1 MPSIPIEPFIWLGI
15 FVCICQSGMFSGLN
29 LALLGISRLRLEVNA
44 QAGDKRAQKI
54 LELRK
59 DFNFLLCSI
68 LWSNV
73 AINVLLT
80 LLSNSVLTGVA
91 AFMFST
97 FLITFGG
104 EILPQAYFS
113 RHTLRMGSLLAPMVR
128 FYQILFYPVAKPS
141 AMLLDLW
148 LGREGISLFR
158 ERDLH
163 TVIRKHYESGA
174 SEVGEIE
181 GIGAINFLELDDVA
195 IGDAG
200 QPLDEASIVM
210 LPHEAGQ
217 PVFPAFARDPADPF
231 LHRVST
237 SGRKWVIIVDETERP
252 RMALNAHLFL
262 RQALFARTAPN
273 PLRFCHRPIVVDDP
287 ELPLGDA
294 LPEFRVYGNTDDDD
308 AIEHDL
314 ILLWSDG
321 ARRVITGTDILGR
334 LLRDIAARAGPAEPV
349 A

>member
-1 MPSIPIEPFIWLGI
+1 MIELLTWLGI
-15 FVCICQSGMFSGLN
+15 ALCIVQSGMFSGLN

-44 QAGDKRAQKI
+44 QAGDVRARKI
-54 LELRK
+54 LALRE

-91 AFMFST
+91 AFVFST

-141 AMLLDLW
+141 ALLLDLW

-163 TVIRKHYESGA
+163 TVIRKHFESGT

-195 IGDAG
+195 VGEAG
-200 QPLDEASIVM
+200 QPVDAASLVM

-217 PVFPAFARDPADPF
+217 PQFPNFARDPNDPF
-231 LHRVST
+231 LQRIGS
-237 SGRKWVIIVDETERP
+237 SGRKWVIIVDDLERP
-252 RMALNAHLFL
+252 SMALNAHLFL
-262 RQALFARTAPN
+262 RQALSAPTAPN
-273 PLRFCHRPIVVDDP
+273 PLAYCHRPIVVVDP
-287 ELPLGDA
+287 AMPLGDA

-334 LLRDIAARAGPAEPV
+334 LLRDIAARAETAEGHT
-349 A
+349 

>member
-1 MPSIPIEPFIWLGI
+1 MIELLTWLGI
-15 FVCICQSGMFSGLN
+15 ALCIVQSGTFSGLN

-44 QAGDKRAQKI
+44 HAGDVRAQKI
-54 LELRK
+54 LDLRK

-80 LLSNSVLTGVA
+80 LLSNSVLTGVS

-128 FYQILFYPVAKPS
+128 FYQVLFYPVAKPS

-163 TVIRKHYESGA
+163 TVIRKHYESGS
-174 SEVGEIE
+174 SEVSEIE

-195 IGDAG
+195 VG
-200 QPLDEASIVM
+200 
-210 LPHEAGQ
+210 EAGQ
-217 PVFPAFARDPADPF
+217 PVDSASVLTFPHDAGRPLFPDFARDPADPF
-231 LHRVST
+231 LHRISH
-237 SGRKWVIIVDETERP
+237 SGRKWIIIVDEHEQP
-252 RMALNAHLFL
+252 RMALNAHQFL
-262 RQALFARTAPN
+262 RQALFARIAPN
-273 PLRFCHRPIVVDDP
+273 PLSYCHRPIVVDDP
-287 ELPLGDA
+287 KLPLGDA
-294 LPEFRVYGNTDDDD
+294 LPEFRVSGNTDDDD

-314 ILLWSDG
+314 ILLWSAG

-334 LLRDIAARAGPAEPV
+334 LLRNIAERADPAKFP

>member
-1 MPSIPIEPFIWLGI
+1 MIELLTWLGI
-15 FVCICQSGMFSGLN
+15 AACIIQSGTFSGLN

-113 RHTLRMGSLLAPMVR
+113 RHTLKMGALLAPMVR

-163 TVIRKHYESGA
+163 TVIRKHFESGS

-195 IGDAG
+195 VGEAG
-200 QPLDEASIVM
+200 QPIDEASIVA
-210 LPHEAGQ
+210 LPQKTGI
-217 PVFPAFARDPADPF
+217 PVFPEYARDPADPF
-231 LHRVST
+231 LQRVSR
-237 SGRKWVIIVDETERP
+237 SGRKWIVIVDEQQRP
-252 RMALNAHLFL
+252 RLALNAHLFL
-262 RQALFARTAPN
+262 REALFAATAPS
-273 PLRFCHRPIVVDDP
+273 PLAFCHRPIVVDDP

-294 LPEFRVYGNTDDDD
+294 LPEFKVFGNIDSDD

-314 ILLWSDG
+314 ILLWSD
-321 ARRVITGTDILGR
+321 ASRRVITGTDILGR
-334 LLRDIAARAGPAEPV
+334 LLRDIAARADPEKTPA
-349 A
+349 